1 MSQARRCRFVPVVR
15 SLALAHILLFLP
27 LASRG
32 ADALPRRTPNVVII
46 FCDDLGY
53 ADVGCYGAKG
63 YQTPNIDRLARDGM
77 RFTDFYVAQAV
88 CSASRAALLT
98 GCYPSRIG
106 ILGALSPKSRTGLH
120 SNEVTMA
127 EVLRE
132 RGYATAIYGKWHL
145 GDAPSFLP
153 TRHGFDDYFGL
164 PYSNDMWPRHPT
176 SGTNYPELPL
186 IDGEKVIEL
195 TPDQSRLTAR
205 YTERA
210 VGFIHTHRDRP
221 FFLYVPHNMPHVPLF
236 VSDRFRGKTSR
247 GLYGDVIEEIDW
259 SVGEILDA
267 LKRDQLERDTLVI
280 FSSDNGP
287 WLLYGD
293 HSGSAQPLREG
304 KATSFDGGVRVPFI
318 ARWPGQIPPGGVCRE
333 PAMTIDLL
341 PTIAR
346 LAGTR
351 LPANTIDGKDIWP
364 LLAGEA
370 GAKGQ
375 EAYFIYWERELQ
387 AMRSGPWKLHFKHS
401 FVKPNPAGGGGR
413 PGKYATLKVE
423 KSLFNLAD
431 DPGELKDVADKN
443 PEVVQRLTSLAE
455 KVRIELGDSATGH
468 KGRGVRQAGMS
479 DGLVR
484 GNR

>member
-1 MSQARRCRFVPVVR
+1 
-15 SLALAHILLFLP
+15 
-27 LASRG
+27 
-32 ADALPRRTPNVVII
+32 
-46 FCDDLGY
+46 
-53 ADVGCYGAKG
+53 
-63 YQTPNIDRLARDGM
+63 
-77 RFTDFYVAQAV
+77 
-88 CSASRAALLT
+88 
-98 GCYPSRIG
+98 
-106 ILGALSPKSRTGLH
+106 
-120 SNEVTMA
+120 
-127 EVLRE
+127 
-132 RGYATAIYGKWHL
+132 
-145 GDAPSFLP
+145 
-153 TRHGFDDYFGL
+153 
-164 PYSNDMWPRHPT
+164 
-176 SGTNYPELPL
+176 
-186 IDGEKVIEL
+186 
-195 TPDQSRLTAR
+195 
-205 YTERA
+205 
-210 VGFIHTHRDRP
+210 
-221 FFLYVPHNMPHVPLF
+221 
-236 VSDRFRGKTSR
+236 
-247 GLYGDVIEEIDW
+247 
-259 SVGEILDA
+259 
-267 LKRDQLERDTLVI
+267 
-280 FSSDNGP
+280 
-287 WLLYGD
+287 
-293 HSGSAQPLREG
+293 
-304 KATSFDGGVRVPFI
+304 
-318 ARWPGQIPPGGVCRE
+318 
-333 PAMTIDLL
+333 MTIDLL